1 VTDIAIRSMHWSD
14 IPVAAAFERDLFP
27 HDPWTPEQFWS
38 ELAGVPAT
46 RWYVVAV
53 DGSEVVGYAGLYAIA
68 GSDADVQTVA
78 VRPDSQGSGLGSRLV
93 QELLAEAERRGCHR
107 VFLEVA
113 ADNLGAQELYAR
125 HGFERISQRRN
136 YYGQGVDGIVM
147 RHGRTS

>member
-1 VTDIAIRSMHWSD
+1 VTDVAIRPMHWSD

-27 HDPWTPEQFWS
+27 HDAWTPEQFWS

-46 RWYVVAV
+46 RWYVVAA

-68 GSDADVQTVA
+68 DSDADVQTVA
-78 VRPDSQGSGLGSRLV
+78 VRSDRQGSGLGSRLV
-93 QELLAEAERRGCHR
+93 EELLAEAERRSCHR

-113 ADNLGAQELYAR
+113 ADNLRAQELYAR
-125 HGFERISQRRN
+125 HGFERISRRRN